1 MSIAPPTTLLLL
13 AAAAAAPALRGGADV
28 KPGWTRIGGRPPPRS
43 ALDELVAR
51 PTTLL
56 LLLVNLG
63 AFARLRSRDV
73 APSAVGLSA
82 HALWHDRQYAR
93 LVTSTFAHFD
103 AMHLLFNASSTY
115 SLGALEDVLGSG
127 AYLLATLFLVPATGL
142 LSCVL
147 AAAASRLDGDVSRLR
162 VPAVGF
168 SGVLFAL
175 VVVATLRSPSYCV
188 VPGVETTCFA
198 TRRVLFLRVN
208 AAPFVLAGLVQ
219 AVVPRASFLGHLA
232 GILLGFPAAWLLGT

>member
-13 AAAAAAPALRGGADV
+13 AAAAAAPALRGGHDV

-93 LVTSTFAHFD
+93 LATSTFAHFD

-115 SLGALEDVLGSG
+115 SLGALEDV
-127 AYLLATLFLVPATGL
+127 AKAQGL
-142 LSCVL
+142 L
-147 AAAASRLDGDVSRLR
+147 
-162 VPAVGF
+162 
-168 SGVLFAL
+168 
-175 VVVATLRSPSYCV
+175 
-188 VPGVETTCFA
+188 
-198 TRRVLFLRVN
+198 
-208 AAPFVLAGLVQ
+208 
-219 AVVPRASFLGHLA
+219 
-232 GILLGFPAAWLLGT
+232 